1 MKNVYTALIRGFAAY
16 HITNPQVY
24 DLATCT
30 FVGVLFLYGSEL
42 VIYRTVRM
50 REAIFPFINAGG
62 GLLWMGCRE
71 AHIWVEGSELGAAR
85 R

>member
-1 MKNVYTALIRGFAAY
+1 MKNIYTALIRGFAAY

-50 REAIFPFINAGG
+50 REAVIPFITAGV
-62 GLLWMGCRE
+62 GLLWMGLQR
-71 AHIWVEGSELGAAR
+71 SSYLG
-85 R
+85 